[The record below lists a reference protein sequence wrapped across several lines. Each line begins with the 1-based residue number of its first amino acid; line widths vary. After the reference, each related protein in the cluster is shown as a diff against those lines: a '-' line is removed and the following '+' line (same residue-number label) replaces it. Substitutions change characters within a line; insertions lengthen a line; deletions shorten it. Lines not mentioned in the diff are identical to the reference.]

1 MTLTIVYDNN
11 AYDPRLQTDW
21 GFACLIEWGDT
32 TILFDTGGDGALL
45 LSNMTKLGFDP
56 GEVDVVVLSHIHED
70 HTGGLNRL
78 LATGV
83 QPLVYVPH
91 AFPDDFK
98 AEVQRHTKLVEID
111 QAMEISDGVY
121 TTGEMGSG
129 VIEQSLV
136 LKTSKGLVVVTGCAH
151 PGVVEMVRRAKEG
164 SEDEVYLVLGGFH
177 LGQTS
182 KARIGE
188 IIAAFRQMGVQK
200 VAPCHC
206 TGDKAIGH
214 FREAYGEDFIEC
226 GVGKVLIFDFDGDG
240 NKEQSP

>member
-11 AYDPRLQTDW
+11 AYNPRLQTDW

-32 TILFDTGGDGALL
+32 TLLFDTGGDGDLL
-45 LSNMTKLGFDP
+45 LSNVTKLGFDP
-56 GEVDVVVLSHIHED
+56 SEVDVVVLSHIHGD
-70 HTGGLNRL
+70 HTGGLSHL

-83 QPLVYVPH
+83 QPLVYTPR

-98 AEVQRHTKLVEID
+98 AQVRLQTELVEVD
-111 QAMEISDGVY
+111 HAMEISDGVY

-129 VIEQSLV
+129 IIEQALV

-151 PGVVEMVRRAKEG
+151 PGVAEMVHRAKEVG
-164 SEDEVYLVLGGFH
+164 GDEVYLVLGGFH
-177 LGQTS
+177 LGQAS
-182 KARIGE
+182 KAEIE
-188 IIAAFRQMGVQK
+188 QIIATFRQMGVQK

-206 TGDKAIGH
+206 TGDKATGY

-226 GVGKVLIFDFDGDG
+226 GVGQVLIFD
-240 NKEQSP
+240 